1 MGILKVNPYKS
12 LAISLKRTTP
22 WEDIKLKT
30 IYHTPKVLNEEA
42 MDFIVTSKDDEE
54 ETIKVRVFY
63 PAARELTIHKKSL
76 WGKVMVKKRLF

>member
-1 MGILKVNPYKS
+1 MGILEVNPYKS

-30 IYHTPKVLNEEA
+30 IYHTPKVRNEEA

-63 PAARELTIHKKSL
+63 PTARELTIHKKSL

>member
-1 MGILKVNPYKS
+1 MEILDANSIKS
-12 LAISLKRTTP
+12 LAISLTRTTP

-54 ETIKVRVFY
+54 QTIDVRVFS

-76 WGKVMVKKRLF
+76 WGKLMVKKRLF

>member
-1 MGILKVNPYKS
+1 MEILDANSIKS
-12 LAISLKRTTP
+12 LAISLTRTTP

-54 ETIKVRVFY
+54 QTIDVRVFS
-63 PAARELTIHKKSL
+63 PTARELTIHKKSL
-76 WGKVMVKKRLF
+76 WGKLMVKKRLF

>member
-1 MGILKVNPYKS
+1 MGILEIKANKKLAKS
-12 LAISLKRTTP
+12 LKKTKPSK
-22 WEDIKLKT
+22 EFKL
-30 IYHTPKVLNEEA
+30 
-42 MDFIVTSKDDEE
+42 DFIVTSKDDEE